1 MVNSFYIYDGKYRC
15 FPRDRQTLQVVF
27 GNDYYC
33 FIFIYSLPDS
43 HCAGTLTARTVY
55 YIGNCRVIVVESHS
69 ENDDT

>member
-1 MVNSFYIYDGKYRC
+1 MVKSFSVYDSKYRC

-33 FIFIYSLPDS
+33 FIFIYSLPN
-43 HCAGTLTARTVY
+43 HTPATTLTAVTVY
-55 YIGNCRVIVVESHS
+55 YIGNCRVIVVESQS